1 MKKNLDSLEDKR
13 DYLSMRFTRLQTI
26 NNRNERVMTEKIES
40 AEWAFDYEDELKAER
55 DDNEKELSS
64 HMEHMDEQAKDALP
78 DPDEIFMD
86 WEINFIESISA
97 E

>member
-1 MKKNLDSLEDKR
+1 
-13 DYLSMRFTRLQTI
+13 MR
-26 NNRNERVMTEKIES
+26 EKIES

-55 DDNEKELSS
+55 DDNEKELAS
-64 HMEHMDEQAKDALP
+64 HLEHMDEQAKDALP

-86 WEINFIESISA
+86 WEIDFIESISA